1 MKPSLRLLCG
11 VLLTA
16 FALSGCAEQ
25 ILDSASKDPA
35 PSVTSGEENLSVTL
49 AEFSTDFGRVPQPSD
64 LVLATLNNGL
74 EEAGLDRLTGVNKNI
89 PIRIPFSG
97 PLANLYHDNGTW
109 NSTNGLNLAS
119 NLIILPL
126 GGAPLTPWPTH
137 DKAGNIVPS
146 VTFGTTT
153 IPAGTFKAVYQD
165 SNHELV
171 LVPSSSTL
179 SDNTTYVVAVKK
191 VLGDNNGD
199 NIEADALGLILISPN
214 PIVENGKI
222 VNTLVREKYKNES
235 DGGLATA
242 MSLDGTRAIY
252 NGMIVP
258 SLIQNNVITSHED
271 LAILYT
277 FKTEEPASSQDLI
290 DANNASLA
298 IAGNLI
304 NGTTAFLS
312 DVVWEN
318 ETSFGAYVQ
327 GTDTTPS
334 TDNSSSEG
342 TNLRNALQS
351 IFAAAGQ
358 SVPMDNISAVYKG
371 YAPCLNFLSDSGV
384 DSLTGAS
391 KWQLDLAN
399 KAASPGEDC
408 PNSRSGMAGKIGF
421 WLVKPAVA
429 SQVVIFQHG
438 ITSNKDTLFSV
449 ANSLA
454 QIGMATVAIDI
465 WGHGERAYEDADA
478 SGLLENK
485 FGNYADSGQLFMR
498 PDNPL
503 LTVGYLLQTQFDL
516 TRLNVLMQANLEI
529 ITALGFA
536 PSSSTIHFVGVS
548 LGGIIGS
555 NLAASGT
562 YPANKYVLNVA
573 GGDLSDMILNGYFGD
588 QIRATVAKS
597 RGYDTSTKSGQFAL
611 NSTLLGL
618 DLLVTHTVNAGG
630 VDPLI
635 TGSRSLPVSNILLQE
650 MKGDPVIPNNNT
662 ELLAQVMGL
671 THFKDGDAETNSTV
685 SPRTRWTFDPV
696 NYQGGETAIEVGH
709 GFLLDASSS
718 ATQQGQLQTV
728 CFLSTGKIPNPAAK
742 IDLTTCTNN

>member
-1 MKPSLRLLCG
+1 MKTSLRLLCG

-64 LVLATLNNGL
+64 LVLATLNDGL
-74 EEAGLDRLTGVNKNI
+74 EAAGLDRLTGVNKNI

-109 NSTNGLNLAS
+109 NSINGLNLAN

-126 GGAPLTPWPTH
+126 NGTPVTPWPTH
-137 DKAGNIVPS
+137 DKAGNNILGGV
-146 VTFGTTT
+146 
-153 IPAGTFKAVYQD
+153 FKAVYQD

-171 LVPSSSTL
+171 LVPDNTTL
-179 SDNTTYVVAVKK
+179 LDNTTYVVAVKK
-191 VLGDNNGD
+191 VLGDTNG
-199 NIEADALGLILISPN
+199 NSIEADALGLILMSPN

-242 MSLDGTRAIY
+242 MSLDGTRATY
-252 NGMIVP
+252 NGVIVP
-258 SLIQNNVITSHED
+258 ILIQNNVVTSHED

-277 FKTEEPASSQDLI
+277 FKTEEPASTQDLI

-298 IAGNLI
+298 IAGNLT

-312 DVVWEN
+312 DIVWEN
-318 ETSFGAYVQ
+318 ETSFGAYAQ

-342 TNLRNALQS
+342 ANLKNALQS
-351 IFAAAGQ
+351 TFAAAGQ

-391 KWQLDLAN
+391 KWQLDFEN

-408 PNSRSGMAGKIGF
+408 PNSRSGMVGKIGF

-429 SQVVIFQHG
+429 TSQVVIFQHG

-478 SGLLENK
+478 SGSLENK

-516 TRLNVLMQANLEI
+516 TRLNVLMQANPEI

-562 YPANKYVLNVA
+562 YPANRYVLNVA

-597 RGYDTSTKSGQFAL
+597 EGYDTSKTSGQFAL

-635 TGSRSLPVSNILLQE
+635 TGSRSLPVSNVLLQE

-671 THFKDGDAETNSTV
+671 THFKDGDAETNATV

-696 NYQGGETAIEVGH
+696 NYQDGDTAIEVGH
-709 GFLLDASSS
+709 GFLLDTNST
-718 ATQQGQLQTV
+718 ATQQGQLQTI
-728 CFLSTGKIPNPAAK
+728 CFLSVGKIPNPAAQ
-742 IDLTTCTNN
+742 IDPTTCTNN